1 MEYLKAL
8 ASLGVWPAIYPLGA
22 SALAVVGGPAHR
34 LRFHPLLALATGSA
48 VATLLLMALAQA
60 GAFVPAATGLAG
72 WAFLVAWC
80 WRERAWTRIGPAL
93 AWARRHARRHGRAV
107 AAAAVIVVAAF
118 FLYAMY
124 PKESLL
130 GERDEGLYAQHALHL
145 LRSGGSAIDLAA
157 LGIAGDPGIEAIAQ
171 GKAPELPGLYP
182 TGARWTFQF
191 SAATPVWMAMLAA
204 PLGPQGI
211 FRFNAMIGALN
222 CVAFFVLARRLLPA
236 GARAWAV
243 PALAAFALQPAQVW
257 VSRNSLSEPLCAWFL
272 ATGLYAASLGAAR
285 RSRRLGLLAG
295 ALIGMGC
302 FVRIDAIVFALAAA
316 AAALAAAALGRDA
329 RQPRAAAALAETAL
343 GCYLVAALAMGY
355 FLACVQ
361 PYLIGLSEL
370 VVAAAVA
377 TVAEPRQMR
386 MAARAPGLRLGET
399 AAARLAWPAAAAVA
413 ALFVYALWIRPQLPP
428 YALIESRL
436 VPQLNGQRDYRE
448 ASLRNVAAYLSWPV
462 VLAAGLGAALA
473 VRAMLAR
480 RLSPARAW
488 VLAFLLVPTVVY
500 LWRPMVSPDHIWAAR
515 RWLPAVF
522 PAVIVLAAFAAAR
535 LGRRLPRTGAQ
546 ALAAVLA
553 LALGG
558 HLLWQQRDTLRLRE
572 DAGMLAQI
580 GAIAAHLPS
589 DRRTYVLGQPQL
601 ASALLN
607 GFGVPA
613 VQPPP
618 QTWNDPARF
627 CPAHGECWVVHH
639 PTVQPIAVA
648 GAVAVADLPLRRL
661 RRVTSVEPLAH
672 GTYQEAGQWRVTR
685 IAR

>member
-1 MEYLKAL
+1 
-8 ASLGVWPAIYPLGA
+8 
-22 SALAVVGGPAHR
+22 
-34 LRFHPLLALATGSA
+34 
-48 VATLLLMALAQA
+48 
-60 GAFVPAATGLAG
+60 
-72 WAFLVAWC
+72 
-80 WRERAWTRIGPAL
+80 
-93 AWARRHARRHGRAV
+93 
-107 AAAAVIVVAAF
+107 
-118 FLYAMY
+118 
-124 PKESLL
+124 
-130 GERDEGLYAQHALHL
+130 
-145 LRSGGSAIDLAA
+145 
-157 LGIAGDPGIEAIAQ
+157 
-171 GKAPELPGLYP
+171 
-182 TGARWTFQF
+182 
-191 SAATPVWMAMLAA
+191 
-204 PLGPQGI
+204 
-211 FRFNAMIGALN
+211 
-222 CVAFFVLARRLLPA
+222 
-236 GARAWAV
+236 
-243 PALAAFALQPAQVW
+243 
-257 VSRNSLSEPLCAWFL
+257 
-272 ATGLYAASLGAAR
+272 
-285 RSRRLGLLAG
+285 
-295 ALIGMGC
+295 
-302 FVRIDAIVFALAAA
+302 
-316 AAALAAAALGRDA
+316 
-329 RQPRAAAALAETAL
+329 
-343 GCYLVAALAMGY
+343 MGY

-377 TVAEPRQMR
+377 TVLCAFAARV
-386 MAARAPGLRLGET
+386 AARASALRLGKA

-413 ALFVYALWIRPQLPP
+413 ALFVYALWIRPHLPP

-448 ASLRNVAAYLSWPV
+448 ASLSNVAAYLSWPV

-480 RLSPARAW
+480 QLSQRGPGSWRSCWCRPWSTCGGRWCRPTISGPRGSGCRRCSRPSSCWPRSLSPA
-488 VLAFLLVPTVVY
+488 
-500 LWRPMVSPDHIWAAR
+500 WAGACRGPAPR
-515 RWLPAVF
+515 R
-522 PAVIVLAAFAAAR
+522 AAA
-535 LGRRLPRTGAQ
+535 
-546 ALAAVLA
+546 LA

-580 GAIAAHLPS
+580 GAIAAQLPS

-618 QTWNDPARF
+618 ETWNDPARF

-672 GTYQEAGQWRVTR
+672 GTYQEAGLWRVTR

>member
-22 SALAVVGGPAHR
+22 SALAIVGGSAHR

-60 GAFVPAATGLAG
+60 GAFVPVAIGLAG

-93 AWARRHARRHGRAV
+93 AWSRLHARRHGRA
-107 AAAAVIVVAAF
+107 AAAAAAIVVAAF

-157 LGIAGDPGIEAIAQ
+157 IGIAGDPGIEAIAQ

-243 PALAAFALQPAQVW
+243 PALAVFALQPAQVW

-272 ATGLYAASLGAAR
+272 AAGLYAASLGAAR

-302 FVRIDAIVFALAAA
+302 FVRIDAIVF
-316 AAALAAAALGRDA
+316 
-329 RQPRAAAALAETAL
+329 
-343 GCYLVAALAMGY
+343 
-355 FLACVQ
+355 
-361 PYLIGLSEL
+361 
-370 VVAAAVA
+370 
-377 TVAEPRQMR
+377 
-386 MAARAPGLRLGET
+386 
-399 AAARLAWPAAAAVA
+399 A

-448 ASLRNVAAYLSWPV
+448 ASLSNVAAYLSWPV

-558 HLLWQQRDTLRLRE
+558 HLLWQQRDTLSLRE

-685 IAR
+685 IVR